1 MYLYLMNS
9 ATLFIKCLESHGVE
23 YIFGVPW
30 EENLDMLSALEHSPI
45 KLIVT
50 RNEQTAVFMAA
61 TYGRLTGKTGVAIST
76 LWPGATNL
84 MTGVAYAQLGAMP
97 ILVIT
102 GQKPI
107 RESKQAKFQIIDV
120 VAMMK
125 PVTKFSTS
133 IADGSKIPS
142 IVAHAFRIAEEERP
156 WAVHIELPED
166 IAWFDV
172 ASHLKPIVY
181 EKMRRPIPDDKSIAL
196 LIEKLEKAKTPLILV
211 GAGANRKRVSKYLTA
226 FIEQHNIPFFTSQM
240 WKWVIDERN
249 SHYIGTAA
257 LTNNDIIHEAIKL
270 ADLIITI
277 GHDTIEKPTHIIDDS
292 QTEIIHISYS
302 PAEFD
307 ELYKPTLQIIGDIG
321 NTMRQLTEHPIKSDH
336 YDFSSIYD
344 VREKIQLSTRQTGD
358 ESNIIGPQYLIT
370 SLRSQLADDAIV
382 ALDNGLYK
390 VRFARN
396 YPCYQANTLL
406 LDNALA
412 TMWAGYSSAL
422 MAKMLYPD
430 REVIAVVGDGGF
442 MMNLGDIE
450 TAVRLWH
457 DLTIIILNDNAYGM
471 IKRKQRNS
479 WYANFG
485 LDLTNPNFVQLAES
499 FWATWYRIETKDQFL
514 DIFNQARLQAG
525 VKIIEVLFE
534 YPQDIV

>member
-1 MYLYLMNS
+1 MNS

-23 YIFGVPW
+23 YIFWVPW
-30 EENLDMLSALEHSPI
+30 EENLDMLAALEHSSI

-76 LWPGATNL
+76 LGPGATNL
-84 MTGVAYAQLGAMP
+84 MTWVAYAQLGAMP

-166 IAWFDV
+166 IAWFEV

-240 WKWVIDERN
+240 GKWVVDERN
-249 SHYIGTAA
+249 PHYIGTAA

-277 GHDTIEKPTHIIDDS
+277 GHDTIEKPTHIIDDT
-292 QTEIIHISYS
+292 QTEIIHINYF

-336 YDFSSIYD
+336 YDFSSIYTI
-344 VREKIQLSTRQTGD
+344 REKIQLSTTHTGD
-358 ESNIIGPQYLIT
+358 ESDTIWPQYLIT

-390 VRFARN
+390 VWFARN
-396 YPCYQANTLL
+396 YPCYQPHTLL

-412 TMWAGYSSAL
+412 TMGAGYSSAL

-430 REVIAVVGDGGF
+430 REVIAVTGDGGF
-442 MMNLGDIE
+442 MMNLGDLE

-479 WYANFG
+479 WYTDFG

-499 FWATWYRIETKDQFL
+499 FWARWYRVETKDQFL
-514 DIFNQARLQAG
+514 EIFHQARSQSG
-525 VKIIEVLFE
+525 VKIIEVMFE
-534 YPQDIV
+534 YPKDIV